1 MIVSIIVLE
10 GIVLESLQSAAQY
23 LKQARHVVIFSGAG
37 VSAESGIATFR
48 DALTGLWSRFDPQR
62 LATPEAFEA
71 DPELV
76 WGWYEW
82 RRAQAGRVQPNPG
95 HAAIAELERHVPRVT
110 VVTQN
115 VDNLHERAGSSWV
128 IHLHGSIH
136 SPRCFSCARP
146 MPIPLSETP
155 SADGQPIPPPRCPH
169 CNGMARPG
177 VVWFGEALPEE
188 AWQAAWQ
195 AVEECDLLL
204 SVGTSAAVYPAAQL
218 PQLAI
223 EQGATVVHVNP
234 EPVTTCSER
243 ERALVGPAGKCL
255 PLLLE
260 KAFY

>member
-1 MIVSIIVLE
+1 M
-10 GIVLESLQSAAQY
+10 LESLQTAARY
-23 LKQARHVVIFSGAG
+23 LKQAEHIVIFSGAG

-62 LATPEAFEA
+62 LATPEAFQA

-82 RRAQAGRVQPNPG
+82 RRAQADRVQPNPG
-95 HAAIAELERHVPRVT
+95 HIAIAELERHVPRVT
-110 VVTQN
+110 IVTQN
-115 VDNLHERAGSSWV
+115 VDNLHERAGSGRV

-136 SPRCFSCARP
+136 DPRCFSCARP
-146 MPIPLSETP
+146 MQIPVAETEP
-155 SADGQPIPPPRCPH
+155 PADGQRTPPPRCLN

-195 AVEECDLLL
+195 AVEECDVLL

-218 PQLAI
+218 PHLAI
-223 EQGATVVHVNP
+223 EKGATVIHVNP
-234 EPVTTCSER
+234 QPVETRSER
-243 ERALVGPAGKCL
+243 EIVLIGPAGKSL
-255 PLLLE
+255 PLLLK